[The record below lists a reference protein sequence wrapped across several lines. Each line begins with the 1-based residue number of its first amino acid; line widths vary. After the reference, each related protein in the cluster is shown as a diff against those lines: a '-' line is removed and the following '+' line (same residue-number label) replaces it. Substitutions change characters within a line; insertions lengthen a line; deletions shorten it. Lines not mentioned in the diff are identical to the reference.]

1 MEIAK
6 VGGRMGIYLD
16 NAASTKVKPNVLA
29 KFVEVAEELY
39 GNPSS
44 EHSEGY
50 LADVEIG
57 RVKTNIS
64 SRLHCNNNDV
74 FFTSGATMSNQLL
87 IQGFVAKHR
96 NAMIITTNVEHNDI
110 MMLVNNLLVYRHILD
125 VDKDGFVQVDKLD
138 KLLKYSTEEMA
149 VPTLVSIQMANSET
163 GIIQPIHK
171 IANVVNKYDN
181 VYLHMDATQYIP
193 HYPINMECWG
203 IDAISMSGQK
213 IGGIKGSGLLV
224 VRQVLREN
232 IKPIIYGEQGLIG
245 GTPSTPL
252 ISSLGEAFNEIDYKT
267 VISLQHKR
275 DTFISYLQNLGA
287 ILVGGIENRL
297 PNNIY
302 CRFPGVNGLTL
313 LRLLDERDIY
323 IGTGSA
329 CSTDS
334 DKPSHV
340 AKAYGLTDEEAFEC
354 VRFTLSDETTYEDIE
369 RAIYV
374 LKNILSLLYVTDDN
388 NKKL

>member
-1 MEIAK
+1 
-6 VGGRMGIYLD
+6 MGIYLD
-16 NAASTKVKPNVLA
+16 NAASTKVKPEVLEE
-29 KFVEVAEELY
+29 FVRVAEQAY

-50 LADVEIG
+50 FAD
-57 RVKTNIS
+57 NIIEFAKGKIS
-64 SRLHCNNNDV
+64 AKLHCDNDDV
-74 FFTSGATMSNQLL
+74 YFTSGATMSNQLL
-87 IQGFVAKHR
+87 IQGFYAYHPYGMVV
-96 NAMIITTNVEHNDI
+96 TTNVEHNDI
-110 MMLVNNLLVYRHILD
+110 MILMDNEPWYKHILN
-125 VDKDGFVQVDKLD
+125 VGKDGLINTDSLTAILD
-138 KLLKYSTEEMA
+138 YITYKMS

-163 GIIQPIHK
+163 GIIQPVQEISK
-171 IANVVNKYDN
+171 IVKGYDN
-181 VYLHMDATQYIP
+181 VFLHMDATQYIP

-224 VRQVLREN
+224 VRQELRNN

-252 ISSLGEAFNEIDYKT
+252 IASLGVAFGNINYDSSSVQNKRDKLLSSLQD
-267 VISLQHKR
+267 
-275 DTFISYLQNLGA
+275 LGA
-287 ILVGGIENRL
+287 VLVGSVENRL

-313 LRLLDERDIY
+313 LHLLDERQIM

-354 VRFTLSDETTYEDIE
+354 VRFTLSDEITDEDVD
-369 RAIYV
+369 YV
-374 LKNILSLLYVTDDN
+374 VNTIKSILKLL
-388 NKKL
+388 